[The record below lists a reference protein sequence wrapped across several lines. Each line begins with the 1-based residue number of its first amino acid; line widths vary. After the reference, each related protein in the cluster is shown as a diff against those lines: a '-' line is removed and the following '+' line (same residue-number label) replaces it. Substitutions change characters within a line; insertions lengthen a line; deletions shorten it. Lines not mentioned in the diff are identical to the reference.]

1 MHGRKPSGRI
11 VNMYSKDFL
20 NYCVL
25 FLTDHGRTDI
35 LIIYKA
41 HHKYLRVVYVFFSRY
56 GQCFKEP
63 GESAYIDLLF
73 LAHFFMSFVIYV
85 DLHEHLLL
93 TIGVAPI
100 TQYTHLRYKNCDT
113 QGSAPNVVKVISH
126 TTRNCS

>member
-1 MHGRKPSGRI
+1 MHGRKSLGRV
-11 VNMYSKDFL
+11 VNMYSKNIL

-41 HHKYLRVVYVFFSRY
+41 RHKYLRVVYVFFSRY
-56 GQCFKEP
+56 GQCFKGAWRIRLYRP
-63 GESAYIDLLF
+63 VLCGIF
-73 LAHFFMSFVIYV
+73 LMSFVICV

-113 QGSAPNVVKVISH
+113 QGSSPNVVKVIWH